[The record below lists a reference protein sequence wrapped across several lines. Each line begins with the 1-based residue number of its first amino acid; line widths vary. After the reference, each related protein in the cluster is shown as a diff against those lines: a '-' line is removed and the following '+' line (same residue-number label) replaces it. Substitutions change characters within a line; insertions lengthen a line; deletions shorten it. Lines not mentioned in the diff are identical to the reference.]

1 MGWDNITGDAKI
13 LPSAGGVNEIRFEDG
28 KPKKLRILLRDG
40 EQPYSYLEHILDND
54 TVEGGKTVHHFR
66 TVRCAKT
73 TANPTAYCPLCD
85 GQRSRR
91 RMRSVANCWDYESNT
106 VQKLNAG
113 DGVWTPIATTR
124 KLGIDILGV
133 DWAVMRTGQGRN
145 DTEYTA
151 TNLGAT
157 PFQLPESNTLFDIEA
172 DYAPATI
179 EEMQT
184 AVEAVGLTW
193 DFVTTPP
200 QMEYPNSL
208 EEALAHVMPNG
219 KWKDQTF
226 KQIWEADMSPKG
238 MINFLATKSD
248 RITKEKACAQVIL
261 VNLGGANIDG
271 VPRFGAGNAPAA
283 PAGNSHAPAQTS
295 NQPTANAANAGSP
308 AASAPIGDK
317 TAKITAINNIFSTK
331 EKFTKGGFEVIM
343 NAMKTA
349 GNGKTN
355 ISEFTDAELDALLK
369 LCEE

>member
-13 LPSAGGVNEIRFEDG
+13 LPSAGGINEIRFEDG

-40 EQPYSYLEHILDND
+40 EQPYSYLEHILEND
-54 TVEGGKTVHHFR
+54 TIEGGKTVHNFR

-91 RMRSVANCWDYESNT
+91 RMRSVTNCWDYDSNT

-151 TNLGAT
+151 TNLGQT
-157 PFQLPESNTLFDIEA
+157 PFQLPEGSELFNIEV

-179 EEMQT
+179 EEMQV

-193 DFVTTPP
+193 DFITNPP
-200 QMEYPNSL
+200 QIEYPATL

-271 VPRFGAGNAPAA
+271 VPRFGAGNVSAPAPTNTAAPAPTNTAPAA
-283 PAGNSHAPAQTS
+283 PTTAP
-295 NQPTANAANAGSP
+295 NAG
-308 AASAPIGDK
+308 GDK
-317 TAKITAINNIFSTK
+317 TAKITKINNIFSTK

-343 NAMKTA
+343 NAMKAA

-355 ISEFTDAELDALLK
+355 ISEFTDTELDALLK